1 MEAGAY
7 LLLSLLFWIPFGLI
21 GFSYAVYPLLLPLL
35 ARGRKLSRDCFEE
48 DDEFPEVSVLMAV
61 YNEDAVIAETLRS
74 ILQSDYPAGKVR
86 LWIGSDGSTDR
97 SHEIIEVLQ
106 KDHPEVTLQI
116 FSGRNGKIKII
127 NELAVAALAS
137 FRDPDT
143 AAFVLCDA
151 NVVWSASALRNM
163 VRHFRRDEVGLVGS
177 SVMDLRSGREGIG
190 DEEEAYVGRE
200 NRTKYYEGL
209 LWGNM
214 MGAFGACYAMK
225 ARLFT
230 PVPGDYIVDDFFQTM
245 SCLEGGHTAIV
256 DLEAEVYEAVSAQIE
271 EEFRRKTR
279 IATGN
284 FQNLHHF
291 RQFLRPWHGGMATTF
306 AFWSHKG
313 IRWVGPHLIGIMSGA
328 LLVLPFLHPF
338 YWIPFAGMLLSV
350 LAAGVDSF
358 LSRRP
363 GRAHVKLF
371 RFIRY
376 FYAMNYAVW
385 RGYLAFRRG
394 VRNSVWEP
402 TKREEPK
409 RTGAELPVPREKS
422 IAKT

>member
-1 MEAGAY
+1 
-7 LLLSLLFWIPFGLI
+7 
-21 GFSYAVYPLLLPLL
+21 
-35 ARGRKLSRDCFEE
+35 
-48 DDEFPEVSVLMAV
+48 MAV

-106 KDHPEVTLQI
+106 REHPEVTLRI

-137 FRDPDT
+137 FRDPET

-200 NRTKYYEGL
+200 NRAKYYEGL

-338 YWIPFAGMLLSV
+338 YWIPLAGMLLSV

-409 RTGAELPVPREKS
+409 RTDAELPVPREKS

>member
-48 DDEFPEVSVLMAV
+48 DDEFPEVAVLMAV

-74 ILQSDYPAGKVR
+74 ILESDYPAGKVR

-106 KDHPEVTLQI
+106 REHPEVTLQI

-338 YWIPFAGMLLSV
+338 YWIPLAGMLLSV

-409 RTGAELPVPREKS
+409 RTDAELPVPREKS